1 MRCEKCGGNI
11 LKDTEGP
18 YCFQCGRR
26 PSNPAYLPAKKH
38 RNQYIH
44 NRQFEG
50 VLEEEYLIETNEE
63 TEKVKLLL
71 RQHPGVRQMLED
83 VWQSE
88 KLADNLT
95 LRHMVLLDCYSVV
108 AKNDCELLERINTLR
123 YLDRHS
129 LFSFLNTLPR
139 PHGGRR
145 WDTRTIDLAIKL
157 LAGASYQWLLERE
170 IVREKEWH
178 PRWDSRKVRP
188 PAHARL
194 KSARRLFRRA
204 LRLLSAVGLD
214 IELRHS
220 AATRALWEDKY
231 KPIALFEKGL
241 IVDVC
246 Y

>member
-1 MRCEKCGGNI
+1 MRCVRCEGNI
-11 LKDTEGP
+11 LEDLEGP
-18 YCFQCGRR
+18 YCLQCGWR
-26 PSNPAYLPAKKH
+26 PNNPVYLRAKRH
-38 RNQYIH
+38 RNQHIH
-44 NRQFEG
+44 NKQFEG
-50 VLEEEYLIETNEE
+50 LLVEEYLIKTNEE

-83 VWQSE
+83 VWQRE
-88 KLADNLT
+88 KLAENLT
-95 LRHMVLLDCYSVV
+95 LRHMVLLNCYSVV
-108 AKNDCELLERINTLR
+108 TENDCEVLEYINALR

-129 LFSFLNTLPR
+129 LLTYFNTLPR
-139 PHGGRR
+139 PRGGRR
-145 WDTRTIDLAIKL
+145 WDARTIDLAIKL

-170 IVREKEWH
+170 TVRENECH
-178 PRWDSRKVRP
+178 PRWESRKTHP

-194 KSARRLFRRA
+194 KSAHRLFRRA
-204 LRLLSAVGLD
+204 LRLLRAVGLD

-231 KPIALFEKGL
+231 NPTVLFEKGL